1 MNLLTT
7 LNEKGTTII
16 MVTHSQRDA
25 EFSNR
30 IVNLFDGKIVNERF

>member
-1 MNLLTT
+1 MNMLTK
-7 LNEKGTTII
+7 LNEKGTTIV